1 MDKTLARQLTR
12 IFGSPEEIPAEYDAL
27 IKVVNQTYI
36 DFQGEYK
43 LMERSLD
50 ISSSEL
56 TELNSQLLKEAEI
69 IEKTVATR
77 TQELDH
83 ERAKLSKI
91 AEYMRTGAMLLNK
104 SGEVIFLNRPAR
116 NFLDFQEEGYDGS
129 LEKLYTTF
137 SDQPLRDYVA
147 QCGQNLSM
155 EIDNIEVGKS
165 IFHILLQGVSDE
177 KDFSG
182 LLVWINDVTQEKR
195 LERSKSELV
204 AVASHQLR
212 TPLTVTKG
220 NTEILLD
227 QSYGPLNEEQRDIIV
242 QTHASNENMIDLVN
256 QMLDITKIEQGKFS
270 FPMSDVSIIDV
281 LTQAVS
287 DMTPHATKK
296 NIAIL
301 YTPPE
306 IGLPILKA
314 EETRLYQIFQNLID
328 NAIKYSQIE
337 KPESSIT
344 VIASIDGNI
353 LSISIKDEGIG
364 IPVKDQSSL
373 FGRFYRA
380 SNAEKS
386 FIDGTGLGLYV
397 VQSIVHLF
405 KGEIYFV
412 SKENEGTTFTVEFPV
427 TLKD

>member
-1 MDKTLARQLTR
+1 M
-12 IFGSPEEIPAEYDAL
+12 FGSLAEIPAEYDAL
-27 IKVVNQTYI
+27 IQVVNQTYI

-50 ISSSEL
+50 ISSTEL
-56 TELNSQLLKEAEI
+56 TELNSRLLKEAEI
-69 IEKTVATR
+69 IENTVKIRTR
-77 TQELDH
+77 ELDH
-83 ERAKLSKI
+83 ERAKLAKI
-91 AEYMRTGAMLLNK
+91 AEHMRTGAMLLNK

-116 NFLDFQEEGYDGS
+116 DFIDFQAEGYAGS

-137 SDQPLRDYVA
+137 SDHPLHDYVA

-155 EIDNIEVGKS
+155 EIDNIEVGEL

-227 QSYGPLNEEQRDIIV
+227 QSYGPLNEEQCDIIT

-270 FPMSDVSIIDV
+270 FPLSDINVISV
-281 LTQAVS
+281 LKRAIVE
-287 DMTPHATKK
+287 MTPLASKK
-296 NIAIL
+296 NIQIVYTSPTMEKQIL
-301 YTPPE
+301 Q
-306 IGLPILKA
+306 A

-328 NAIKYSQIE
+328 NAIKYSQTNE
-337 KPESSIT
+337 AASVIT
-344 VIASIDGNI
+344 VGVDATEDTIK
-353 LSISIKDEGIG
+353 ISVQDEGIG
-364 IPVKDQSSL
+364 IPEKDQSSL

-405 KGEIYFV
+405 HGTISFI

-427 TLKD
+427 IVE